1 AAGST
6 ARVRTGWRWSPRS
19 PRCRPG
25 SGRWWSCTTSRTC
38 PCPRSPTSW
47 ESPPAPSSPGCTVP
61 VPPWRHSS
69 PPPDRPRSGPRTPP
83 DAEAPMNDPI
93 DDLTV
98 RTAFERLRADA
109 TATIHPPGVAAARRS
124 VRRRRY
130 AASAAGGLAALL
142 LSSGAA
148 AALWWEAPDGTGPAP
163 VVTAASPSAA
173 PSPSTSR
180 ADAPPDGTALAE
192 MAWDAL
198 TGLVGDEA
206 RIFAYGGLAVPDD
219 LDMPFPGD
227 FELMPGMAPGR
238 YRMTV

>member
-1 AAGST
+1 MT
-6 ARVRTGWRWSPRS
+6 
-19 PRCRPG
+19 
-25 SGRWWSCTTSRTC
+25 
-38 PCPRSPTSW
+38 
-47 ESPPAPSSPGCTVP
+47 
-61 VPPWRHSS
+61 
-69 PPPDRPRSGPRTPP
+69 
-83 DAEAPMNDPI
+83 DPI

-238 YRMTV
+238 YRMTVVCGGDGKGIVTLTMGGESATATARCGTTPEEIAAGAATVAMERVGSENVSVEVGYSSDDAPEQSHVVLMALEFIG